1 MVRPSLLTART
12 EFASALNQICAER
25 GIEPKVVLE
34 TIKAAILAAYRKD
47 VGGIKK
53 EDDYEIELNA
63 DTGSAKIYKLKGK
76 KKKDITPPGFGRIAA
91 QTAKQVILQKIREA
105 EKDSII
111 KDYQDKI
118 GTMVPGMILR
128 RQGRDII
135 VDIGRGQGTMPP
147 QEQVRSERYSLNK
160 RMSFYITDIRETM
173 RGKKIIISR
182 TAEELVK
189 ELFERE
195 VPEVSSEAVA
205 LKKIA
210 REPGRRSKIA
220 VVSTQPGVDPVGSC
234 VGQKGVRVQAV
245 IDELAGE
252 KIDII
257 QFSEN
262 AKKFIIA
269 ALSPAENIE
278 IKVDEDKKQAVV
290 TVPEDQLSLAIGRD
304 GQNVRLA
311 AKLTGYKIDIKG
323 PKGKKVKVQDD
334 TIEALD
340 LSKKVTEILKEAS
353 IDKVDKLENL
363 GKENLEEIEGLTKKQ
378 IETILKKLK
387 KYQEEREKLKKKSS
401 KISKEKKSEKKKKEK
416 AKTKTKKV
424 SKKKDKEKK
433 EVKKKEKGKDKKKKK
448 TKTKK

>member
-1 MVRPSLLTART
+1 MV
-12 EFASALNQICAER
+12 
-25 GIEPKVVLE
+25 
-34 TIKAAILAAYRKD
+34 
-47 VGGIKK
+47 IKK
-53 EDDYEIELNA
+53 I
-63 DTGSAKIYKLKGK
+63 
-76 KKKDITPPGFGRIAA
+76 
-91 QTAKQVILQKIREA
+91 
-105 EKDSII
+105 
-111 KDYQDKI
+111 
-118 GTMVPGMILR
+118 
-128 RQGRDII
+128 
-135 VDIGRGQGTMPP
+135 
-147 QEQVRSERYSLNK
+147 
-160 RMSFYITDIRETM
+160 
-173 RGKKIIISR
+173 
-182 TAEELVK
+182 ELVK
-189 ELFERE
+189 ELFDRE
-195 VPEVSSEAVA
+195 VPEVSSGAVA

-257 QFSEN
+257 QFSED

-278 IKVDEDKKQAVV
+278 IKIDEGKKQATV

-334 TIEALD
+334 TIESLK
-340 LSKKVTEILKEAS
+340 LGKKVTEILKKARV
-353 IDKVDKLENL
+353 DKVDKLENL
-363 GKENLEEIEGLTKKQ
+363 DKENLEEMEGLTKKQ
-378 IETILKKLK
+378 IKTILKKLK
-387 KYQEEREKLKKKSS
+387 KYQEEGEKLEKKVS
-401 KISKEKKSEKKKKEK
+401 KVSKAPKVSKEKKAEKKKKEK

-433 EVKKKEKGKDKKKKK
+433 DKEKKEKRKKGKDKKKIKK
-448 TKTKK
+448 KE

>member
-1 MVRPSLLTART
+1 
-12 EFASALNQICAER
+12 
-25 GIEPKVVLE
+25 
-34 TIKAAILAAYRKD
+34 
-47 VGGIKK
+47 
-53 EDDYEIELNA
+53 
-63 DTGSAKIYKLKGK
+63 
-76 KKKDITPPGFGRIAA
+76 
-91 QTAKQVILQKIREA
+91 
-105 EKDSII
+105 
-111 KDYQDKI
+111 
-118 GTMVPGMILR
+118 
-128 RQGRDII
+128 
-135 VDIGRGQGTMPP
+135 
-147 QEQVRSERYSLNK
+147 
-160 RMSFYITDIRETM
+160 
-173 RGKKIIISR
+173 
-182 TAEELVK
+182 
-189 ELFERE
+189 
-195 VPEVSSEAVA
+195 
-205 LKKIA
+205 
-210 REPGRRSKIA
+210 
-220 VVSTQPGVDPVGSC
+220 
-234 VGQKGVRVQAV
+234 
-245 IDELAGE
+245 LAGE

-257 QFSEN
+257 QFSED